1 MSRSST
7 PGSPAGRPA
16 GPTGNRARS
25 FDYPPDED
33 LDEVVLDSALVTS
46 PGHSRVG
53 VFQPPRPLT
62 PREPVRP
69 DGDIDSPFL
78 DLFGGAQPRRRPA
91 ASTPPA
97 PVEPVVAPPRRGV
110 GREPLPIPHQ
120 PAVPVAPVPRPE
132 PEPPAREQTP
142 GVRVVGRP
150 RPEPTHA

>member
-16 GPTGNRARS
+16 GPNGNRQRS

-33 LDEVVLDSALVTS
+33 LDEVVLDGALVTS

-53 VFQPPRPLT
+53 VFQPPRPIT

-78 DLFGGAQPRRRPA
+78 DLFGGAQPPVRRP
-91 ASTPPA
+91 PP
-97 PVEPVVAPPRRGV
+97 PPPPPRLRS
-110 GREPLPIPHQ
+110 
-120 PAVPVAPVPRPE
+120 
-132 PEPPAREQTP
+132 
-142 GVRVVGRP
+142 VRRLS
-150 RPEPTHA
+150 